1 MQDNV
6 YLEHVHIA
14 LPRLLSMFDVNPI
27 SPLEGQGPLPLGME
41 RHRFRQWYV
50 SRRRARS
57 WCLLQK
63 ICYPS
68 AFANE
73 HDFSNPFADKSNPL
87 HNSKQR

>member
-27 SPLEGQGPLPLGME
+27 SPLLGVGDRYHWAWKGTDFANGTFQGAVHEL
-41 RHRFRQWYV
+41 
-50 SRRRARS
+50 A
-57 WCLLQK
+57 CLLQK

-68 AFANE
+68 AFASE
-73 HDFSNPFADKSNPL
+73 
-87 HNSKQR
+87 R